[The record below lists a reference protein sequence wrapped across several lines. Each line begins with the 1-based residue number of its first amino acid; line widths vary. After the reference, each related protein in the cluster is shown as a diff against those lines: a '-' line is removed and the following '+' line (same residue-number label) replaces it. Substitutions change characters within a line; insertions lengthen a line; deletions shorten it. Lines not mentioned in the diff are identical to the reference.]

1 MLNKVWF
8 WLLVVG
14 IVYGFAK
21 GGYQSWVDSRAAP
34 DVAVATVD
42 QENAAEPVGDE
53 VATTAEPDTR
63 GLLATGKAI
72 NKATLDA
79 AELSVEICIGLIGIL
94 ALWMGI
100 LQIASDAGL
109 VDALARALRP
119 VMRFLFPDI
128 PDGHPAQGAI
138 LMNFSANFLGLEN
151 AATPMG
157 LKAMQE
163 LQKLN
168 STPETATNS
177 MAMFLAINTSNITLI
192 PFTIIGYRHLANSK
206 HAAEPLMGTLLV
218 TTFATIVAIIAASW
232 LARLPRY
239 QVSNV
244 ESSAE
249 SAPSSSSLNS
259 GDEV

>member
-14 IVYGFAK
+14 IVYGLVK
-21 GGYQSWVDSRAAP
+21 GGYQSWVDSRA
-34 DVAVATVD
+34 DLAVAAVEAEQADDTAAGD
-42 QENAAEPVGDE
+42 TEAAAETP
-53 VATTAEPDTR
+53 AR

-72 NKATLDA
+72 NEATLEA
-79 AELSVEICIGLIGIL
+79 ADLSVEICIGLIGIL

-119 VMRFLFPDI
+119 VMRFLFPEI

-168 STPETATNS
+168 ATADTATNS

-192 PFTIIGYRHLANSK
+192 PFTIIGYRHLAGSEQ
-206 HAAEPLMGTLLV
+206 AAEPLMGTLVV

-232 LARLPRY
+232 LSRLPRY
-239 QVSNV
+239 QLSEAPTPGEDSPTALSSN
-244 ESSAE
+244 SS
-249 SAPSSSSLNS
+249 
-259 GDEV
+259 DEK